1 MVAVKNQQIFKIS
14 LIFKCTAVLVICY
27 LCGNF
32 DLIVGLKSQSKSKN
46 SSRSNLNLANLIAA
60 F

>member
-1 MVAVKNQQIFKIS
+1 MAADILNKFNIQMYSCFGN
-14 LIFKCTAVLVICY
+14 LLLVWK
-27 LCGNF
+27 L